1 VLESIHQALAY
12 LPLAVVWNSLSRNL
26 LHAALSV
33 CNVILLAYAVR
44 TFIGWRAT
52 REDASSLLAPLAAA
66 GVPLGVPA
74 PEHLE
79 FRPPEVLAAVYLMF
93 NEDYLCRDLVTS
105 G

>member
-1 VLESIHQALAY
+1 MHADEMSSTLRRGHESG
-12 LPLAVVWNSLSRNL
+12 NL

-93 NEDYLCRDLVTS
+93 NEGYLCRDLVTS